1 MIAVAPIRAGLVLT
15 GSPATGAGHVA
26 DVVAADDAA
35 LVDVD
40 ANVAD
45 VFKAVET
52 PAFEPGD

>member
-1 MIAVAPIRAGLVLT
+1 MIAVAPIRASLVLT
-15 GSPATGAGHVA
+15 GSPAAGAGHVA

-40 ANVAD
+40 ANVVG

-52 PAFEPGD
+52 PAFEPGN

>member
-15 GSPATGAGHVA
+15 GSPAAGAGHVA

>member
-15 GSPATGAGHVA
+15 GSPATGSGNIA

-40 ANVAD
+40 ANVVG
-45 VFKAVET
+45 VFEAVET
-52 PAFEPGD
+52 AAFEPGN